1 MTRAMPRYLVPL
13 LAVTAALLL
22 APPALAVDP
31 LTVSSTTPAD
41 RALVPPTPT
50 GGISWQVTLSGVPD
64 DANVSVTVRSD
75 PMLGDDGVPL
85 AAEGRD
91 DFFFVPP
98 TGAPGT
104 FFGRS
109 DPGPNAWSAVVGTF
123 YWQLLATWTDAAGVF
138 HSAAGPVARVF
149 IGTTLPPGAAPAP
162 GTGTGTGTATGRPG
176 VRPTL
181 GMTSLDPPYYIRALI
196 RTHTKRTPAR
206 LRFGCARLNTRSFR
220 CRPTWRDSRNV
231 YSATATFTHSR
242 SGGKVVARAT
252 VTGRRASRQCTR
264 TRSVRACGRPFRW
277 RATVASRPLGTTR

>member
-1 MTRAMPRYLVPL
+1 MTIPMPRYLAAL
-13 LAVTAALLL
+13 LAVAAALLL
-22 APPALAVDP
+22 ASPALAVDP
-31 LTVSSTTPAD
+31 LTVTRTTPAD

-50 GGISWQVTLSGVPD
+50 GGISWQVALSGVPD

-75 PMLGDDGVPL
+75 PTLGDDGVTL

-91 DFFFVPP
+91 DFFFVTP

-123 YWQLLATWTDAAGVF
+123 YWQLLATWTDAGGVF

-149 IGTTLPPGAAPAP
+149 IGTTLPPGATPAP
-162 GTGTGTGTATGRPG
+162 GTGTGTGTGRGQPG

-181 GMTSLDPPYYIRALI
+181 AMTALDGPYYIRALI

-206 LRFGCARLNTRSFR
+206 LRFGCARLNSRSFR

-231 YSATATFTHSR
+231 YSATATFTHSH
-242 SGGKVVARAT
+242 SGDKVVARAT
-252 VTGRRASRQCTR
+252 VTGVRASRSCTR
-264 TRSVRACGRPFRW
+264 TRSLKACGHAFHW
-277 RATVASRPLGTTR
+277 RATIASRPLGKTS